1 MLYLVTKNWATA
13 QRNHC
18 IGSLVQGYLSVT
30 CWDISSSKRLVLIWE
45 SHLGKPSLLNSNGIF
60 MTILQFFKGESNLVR
75 PLLESMHLTGLL
87 SKAVWQGCISKK
99 KKKISICNQCAYKD
113 VYQVLNETEVSEE
126 GEAALIWRDRNGKS
140 NGVERVTSWF
150 QRWSPKLD
158 QPHFK
163 FLLYPRLVLRT
174 SEIYC
179 SRLTLSWNATDLREG
194 CWCPF
199 LLLHGSG
206 EEHTGFRVKSRV
218 QIPT

>member
-99 KKKISICNQCAYKD
+99 KKKSAFAINVHTRMFIKSLMRLK
-113 VYQVLNETEVSEE
+113 YQKRGRLLWSGETEWKKQWS
-126 GEAALIWRDRNGKS
+126 WKS
-140 NGVERVTSWF
+140 NFMVSTLKPKTGSTS
-150 QRWSPKLD
+150 L
-158 QPHFK
+158 
-163 FLLYPRLVLRT
+163 
-174 SEIYC
+174 
-179 SRLTLSWNATDLREG
+179 
-194 CWCPF
+194 
-199 LLLHGSG
+199 
-206 EEHTGFRVKSRV
+206 
-218 QIPT
+218 